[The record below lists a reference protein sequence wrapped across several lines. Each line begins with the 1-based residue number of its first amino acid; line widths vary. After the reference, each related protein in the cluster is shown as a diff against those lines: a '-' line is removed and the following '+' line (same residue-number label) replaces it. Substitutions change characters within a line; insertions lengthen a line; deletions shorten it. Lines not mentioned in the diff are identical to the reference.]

1 MRVHQTKMPQNPARI
16 FKSVHEP
23 KQTQVQFQIHPPLL
37 TGMLWNHISLI
48 FWMNF
53 MFSWDTLVR
62 NEQLKTRIP
71 VNDGARHLIHH
82 RSNMSQW
89 WRACQAAVGFT
100 EVVCLDDPNL
110 NRGSE
115 RGGCLPHPA
124 TECSSGGSWQGP
136 RREEIHSIN

>member
-1 MRVHQTKMPQNPARI
+1 MRVHQTKRPQNPARI

-23 KQTQVQFQIHPPLL
+23 QQTQVPFKIHSPIL
-37 TGMLWNHISLI
+37 TVLLWNHISLFCFFGWI
-48 FWMNF
+48 SCFPGTRLSELS
-53 MFSWDTLVR
+53 SWKQGFLSTMV
-62 NEQLKTRIP
+62 
-71 VNDGARHLIHH
+71 HLIHH
-82 RSNMSQW
+82 RSNMSQR

-110 NRGSE
+110 NHGSE

-124 TECSSGGSWQGP
+124 TECSNGGSWQGL